1 MTEEPVI
8 AVGLLQEASSV
19 GFRLIG
25 RFTDGSGKLTPAGEY
40 RVECQEGILRCSGA
54 RSFESSELVFVPR
67 EKDIGRFSL
76 ETIIGLDFHWQQT
89 EAQTFSG
96 GVKFIPSAGDHIT
109 VINEV
114 ALETYLTSVICS
126 EMSASSPGEL
136 IKAHS
141 VVSRSWLLAQRK
153 GGSSKKAVNAEWIRW
168 YDHESHT
175 SFDVCADDHCQ
186 RYHGIDRIGSPEAQ
200 RAISETRG
208 QALCFEGKVCDTRY
222 GKCCG
227 GVTED
232 FRVAWS
238 DEEVPYLVPVFDGP
252 AKKTPCPSFSRE
264 SDLREFMRNPPD
276 VYCNCTDEK
285 VLDSILTARD
295 RKTADFFRWK
305 IVLTARRA
313 GELIKEKISVD
324 LGPIVRLEPVERGF
338 SGRLKR
344 LRFIG
349 EMGSLVIGKELEIRR
364 VLSPS
369 HLYSSAFVVDI
380 EGPVRR
386 PDAFILSGAGWGHG
400 VGLCQI
406 GAAVMAW
413 RGIGHE
419 DILKHY
425 YPGAEIERVYR

>member
-8 AVGLLQEASSV
+8 AVGLLQEAKSV
-19 GFRLIG
+19 AFRLVG
-25 RFTDGSGKLTPAGEY
+25 PFADGSGERTPEGEY
-40 RVECQEGILRCSGA
+40 RVECHEGILRCSGP
-54 RSFESSELVFVPR
+54 RSFESSELLFVPR
-67 EKDIGRFSL
+67 EKNVGRFAL
-76 ETIIGLDFHWQQT
+76 ETIIGLNFHWQQT

-96 GVKFIPSAGDHIT
+96 GIKLIPSAGDRIT

-114 ALETYLTSVICS
+114 ALESYLTSVICS
-126 EMSASSPGEL
+126 EMSAWSPGEL

-153 GGSSKKAVNAEWIRW
+153 GGSSQKAANPEWIRW
-168 YDHESHT
+168 YDHEAHT

-186 RYHGIDRIGSPEAQ
+186 RYHGIDRIHSPEAE
-200 RAISETRG
+200 RAILETRG
-208 QALCFEGKVCDTRY
+208 QVLCFAGKVCDTRY

-238 DEEVPYLVPVFDGP
+238 DEEVPYLIPVFDGP
-252 AKKTPCPSFSRE
+252 AKTTPCPSFSLE

-276 VYCNCTDEK
+276 VYCNCTDDK
-285 VLDSILTARD
+285 VLDSILTVRD
-295 RKTADFFRWK
+295 RQTADFFRWK
-305 IVLTARRA
+305 VVLSARWA
-313 GELIKEKISVD
+313 GERIKEKTGMD
-324 LGPIVRLEPVERGF
+324 LGRIIRLEPIERGL

-349 EMGSLVIGKELEIRR
+349 ETGSLVIGKELEIRR
-364 VLSPS
+364 VLSPT
-369 HLYSSAFVVDI
+369 HLYSSAFTVDA
-380 EGPVRR
+380 EGPAGR
-386 PDAFILSGAGWGHG
+386 PKAFVLNGAGWGHG

-413 RGIGHE
+413 RKE
-419 DILKHY
+419 TYENILTHY
-425 YPGAEIERVYR
+425 YPGTSIERIYE